1 MDKMTF
7 KDFTWPENPQI
18 YREESRRDPQYETND
33 LGQTS
38 FLGLGGLRKSIT
50 GSGVFSG
57 AGAYTSYKALAALM
71 NETTAGT
78 LTHPVWDDC
87 QAFLVKL
94 ELQQEPRID
103 YVAYSFEFLAADSS
117 GAIPK

>member
-1 MDKMTF
+1 MDKMSF
-7 KDFTWPENPQI
+7 KSFVWPENPSVYQ
-18 YREESRRDPQYETND
+18 EESRRDPRYETDEMGNV
-33 LGQTS
+33 S
-38 FLGLGGLRKSIT
+38 FLGLGDLRRSIT
-50 GSGVFSG
+50 GRGVFSG

-71 NETTAGT
+71 EEGSAGT

-87 QAFLVKL
+87 TAFLVKL
-94 ELQQEPRID
+94 ELQQEPRIN

>member
-7 KDFTWPENPQI
+7 KAFTWPENPQI

-50 GSGVFSG
+50 GS
-57 AGAYTSYKALAALM
+57 
-71 NETTAGT
+71 
-78 LTHPVWDDC
+78 
-87 QAFLVKL
+87 
-94 ELQQEPRID
+94 
-103 YVAYSFEFLAADSS
+103 
-117 GAIPK
+117 